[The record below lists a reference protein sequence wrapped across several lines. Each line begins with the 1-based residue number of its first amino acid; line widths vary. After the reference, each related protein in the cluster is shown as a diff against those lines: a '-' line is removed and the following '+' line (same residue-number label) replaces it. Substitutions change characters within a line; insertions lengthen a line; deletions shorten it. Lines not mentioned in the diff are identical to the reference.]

1 MGMEMKM
8 APMKQLM
15 AGIMILGAFAL
26 AACSEN
32 ETATEDGAR
41 QPFSSAPLVNPNEV
55 TEAQLA
61 AIKGLAEADVAA
73 IVNGRPFASMSDLNA
88 AISDGKEPRVLR
100 AIYNVMFIKVG
111 LNTGSEDD
119 YKLIPST
126 LSPRHLAHEFEEY
139 RPYNS
144 IDDFAREMKKYVSA
158 AEVENLKRYVTLD

>member
-1 MGMEMKM
+1 M
-8 APMKQLM
+8 ASMKQLL
-15 AGIMILGAFAL
+15 ASIMILGAFAL
-26 AACSEN
+26 SACSES
-32 ETATEDGAR
+32 ESATDEGA
-41 QPFSSAPLVNPNEV
+41 QKPFASSPLINPNDA

-61 AIKGLAEADVAA
+61 AIKGLTDADVTA
-73 IVNGRPFASMSDLNA
+73 IISGRPFASMTALHA
-88 AISDGKEPRVLR
+88 AISNGKEPRALR
-100 AIYNVMFIKVG
+100 GLYNVMFIKVG
-111 LNTGSEDD
+111 LNNGSEDD